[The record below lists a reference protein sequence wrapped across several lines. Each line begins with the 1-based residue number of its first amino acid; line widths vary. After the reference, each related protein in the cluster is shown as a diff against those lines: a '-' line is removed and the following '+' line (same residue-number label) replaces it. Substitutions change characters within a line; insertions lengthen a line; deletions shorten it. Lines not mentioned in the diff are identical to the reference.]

1 MIPRFTSHCFS
12 NERESLVETT
22 IVVLSLSASITVNP
36 ITTDLSENEENIS
49 YFPEVTSV
57 FIKLYMRNYKVIA
70 PSLAIDRLLF
80 YNLYFLS

>member
-80 YNLYFLS
+80 HNLYFVS